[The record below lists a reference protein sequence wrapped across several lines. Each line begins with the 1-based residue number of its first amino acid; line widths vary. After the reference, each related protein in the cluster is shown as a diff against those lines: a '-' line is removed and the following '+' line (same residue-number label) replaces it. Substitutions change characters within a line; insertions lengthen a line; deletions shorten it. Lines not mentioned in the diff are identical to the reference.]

1 MFPKTFIFQA
11 TIKGKKTKTI
21 SDCRKYRICL
31 SILSSLSHMYSCQR
45 TGYVHRILSCTENAT
60 ATGDLR

>member
-31 SILSSLSHMYSCQR
+31 SILSLHFHICTVVKEQDMY
-45 TGYVHRILSCTENAT
+45 TEF
-60 ATGDLR
+60 